1 MVRFGRAIQDSG
13 KATRR
18 TPLAAASATTPCV
31 GTCGGAI
38 FDLDLVLFN
47 SQSQSHAEV
56 LEVRY
61 TNNLSS
67 LNVES
72 ALYVNLIAIAARL

>member
-1 MVRFGRAIQDSG
+1 
-13 KATRR
+13 
-18 TPLAAASATTPCV
+18 V

-47 SQSQSHAEV
+47 SQSRSHAEV